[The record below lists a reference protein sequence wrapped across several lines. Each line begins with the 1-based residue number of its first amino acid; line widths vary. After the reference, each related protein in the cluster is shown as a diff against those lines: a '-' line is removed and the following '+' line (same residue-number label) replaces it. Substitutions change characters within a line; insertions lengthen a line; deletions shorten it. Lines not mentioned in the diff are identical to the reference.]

1 MWNAGMAGSIPPER
15 MERSRRPDV
24 RCQRSEVKAE
34 IGGQWS
40 GQAGDRQSY
49 ILSAFFS
56 REGRKGREEDLNR
69 VCPWPRLAVCG
80 GFGPWA
86 RTGHAGRPSST
97 GAGKTWTRY
106 LPAGASKRPVP

>member
-1 MWNAGMAGSIPPER
+1 MS
-15 MERSRRPDV
+15 
-24 RCQRSEVKAE
+24 E

-69 VCPWPRLAVCG
+69 VCPWPGLAVCD
-80 GFGPWA
+80 GFSPWA
-86 RTGHAGRPSST
+86 RTGRAGRPSRT
-97 GAGKTWTRY
+97 GAGKTGRVTCQ
-106 LPAGASKRPVP
+106 LEPANALCRKNAPGA